1 MQTTTQHSQ
10 LNNSIILIAAL
21 FVVSFS
27 GTTHAV
33 EPIADIA
40 LFEAA
45 DKWQMNRLFEPTT
58 HQRKKETQG
67 QIMIY
72 DGLRDTTIKNALDK
86 NFERIESMMFTRVVV
101 TDGHGQPELDIA
113 GNAITEDDGC

>member
-1 MQTTTQHSQ
+1 MQTTTQHNQ
-10 LNNSIILIAAL
+10 LNNSILVIAAL
-21 FVVSFS
+21 FVVSLS
-27 GTTHAV
+27 GATHAV

-58 HQRKKETQG
+58 NQRKKETQG
-67 QIMIY
+67 EIMIY
-72 DGLRDTTIKNALDK
+72 DGLRDSTIKKALDK
-86 NFERIESMMFTRVVV
+86 NFERIENMMFTRVVV
-101 TDGHGQPELDIA
+101 TDEHDQPKLDVA